1 MGNGNPEAY
10 PFGEPLWLTRKKCSR
25 NSVRGTAAEDKR
37 GRQMFRGNHPAKVE
51 ENGRLK
57 LPVPFKQLLDAANVT
72 DLYVT
77 SEDGKRAQIWPLGE
91 WEKIEA
97 QLAKHSTMND
107 SVMRYLDL
115 TSYYG
120 QQVKMDAQGRIMLPQ
135 ILRSTARL
143 EGDLAVMGKIT
154 HLEVVNRSAFE
165 QDLPAGNLT
174 SDDRR
179 QVGGILAE
187 GSKS

>member
-1 MGNGNPEAY
+1 
-10 PFGEPLWLTRKKCSR
+10 
-25 NSVRGTAAEDKR
+25 
-37 GRQMFRGNHPAKVE
+37 MFRGNHPAKVE
-51 ENGRLK
+51 ESGRLK
-57 LPVPFKQLLDAANVT
+57 LPVPFKQLLDAVNVT

-77 SEDGKRAQIWPLGE
+77 SEDGKRAQIWPLAE

-97 QLAKHSTMND
+97 QLARHSTMND

-120 QQVKMDAQGRIMLPQ
+120 QQVKIDAQGRIMLPQ
-135 ILRSTARL
+135 ILRAAARL

-174 SDDRR
+174 SDQRR
-179 QVGGILAE
+179 EVGGILAE
-187 GSKS
+187 GNGS